1 MLWSKSFVQADS
13 YCPKQAVKLRLGHKG
28 RSWDGFRVGSYV
40 HDLIASGLS
49 DDCPVPMKHTLS
61 IEEMVSA
68 KKLMDN
74 FEEMGIELPDEDCFI
89 EKPIYSK
96 ILEGGVAQEWLE
108 CPAWMDRS
116 SGEWDPARA
125 KGTAWRFQPDAYFLS
140 DGGKKVNVYDWK
152 TSWGIPSESSL
163 NKDIQAITYCAALCQ
178 MTGAEEAEFVWW
190 NIRWK
195 TGHSL
200 SKSAEEWLSLA
211 TPVWASCWEK
221 DRYQTKAIEMDER
234 PGEHCGRCPYS
245 DECLVELPDYQK
257 SDDAELY
264 QYAERLAALTRKVK
278 AELKIRLKER
288 TSTVQVP
295 GGTTLGPGVKT
306 YNKWKRGQKEEGMR
320 KVLETLTQGTPL
332 TDVFDIKGSLKEWLG
347 NLPEELRSYVEE
359 HVESAS
365 RQVLIEKEK

>member
-1 MLWSKSFVQADS
+1 MTGK
-13 YCPKQAVKLRLGHKG
+13 PLG
-28 RSWDGFRVGSYV
+28 
-40 HDLIASGLS
+40 
-49 DDCPVPMKHTLS
+49 
-61 IEEMVSA
+61 
-68 KKLMDN
+68 
-74 FEEMGIELPDEDCFI
+74 
-89 EKPIYSK
+89 
-96 ILEGGVAQEWLE
+96 
-108 CPAWMDRS
+108 
-116 SGEWDPARA
+116 
-125 KGTAWRFQPDAYFLS
+125 
-140 DGGKKVNVYDWK
+140 
-152 TSWGIPSESSL
+152 GIPSESSL

-195 TGHSL
+195 TGNILPVQVSRRVAVPGDTSL
-200 SKSAEEWLSLA
+200 GFMLGEGQVSKPKPLRWMSVQENTVAVALIQTSAWWSFLTTRKA
-211 TPVWASCWEK
+211 TTPSF
-221 DRYQTKAIEMDER
+221 
-234 PGEHCGRCPYS
+234 
-245 DECLVELPDYQK
+245 
-257 SDDAELY
+257 Y